1 VGSSDKFGNQ
11 CFGKGKKKSF
21 NREFVKRY
29 ANAENKGQMKRVIE
43 THLLFLALEIQTRA
57 QMHGS
62 LSPGPD
68 P

>member
-1 VGSSDKFGNQ
+1 MFWKGEEKSS
-11 CFGKGKKKSF
+11 

-29 ANAENKGQMKRVIE
+29 ANAESKGQTKRVIE

-62 LSPGPD
+62 LSPRPD